1 MGMNAR
7 HSNAWHLSQLGVI
20 RGANVQTVST
30 SGTYTLRSAL
40 GTGAGT
46 MLLRIP
52 TGGTPAH
59 WYDLSIRQSGGY
71 FDSFASTAP
80 IVNGVSIHWDRATPS
95 LTQSLLLDATP
106 GTPNNFSD
114 ATLPPG
120 ATFTDGSTSITA
132 TSVSPGTA
140 V

>member
-52 TGGTPAH
+52 TGGSPARY
-59 WYDLSIRQSGGY
+59 YDLSIRESGGV
-71 FDSFASTAP
+71 FDNFALTAP
-80 IVNGVSIHWDRATPS
+80 IVNGVSIHWDRDSQYQA
-95 LTQSLLLDATP
+95 QSLLLD
-106 GTPNNFSD
+106 GTPD
-114 ATLPPG
+114 T
-120 ATFTDGSTSITA
+120 
-132 TSVSPGTA
+132 
-140 V
+140 